1 MMSWS
6 RFRLAWA
13 VRKSDR
19 SGNEHTERAFANFGV
34 WRVKII
40 RLRNSHTRAASRD
53 ERKILLIKCEALL
66 TELESA
72 KGNLP
77 GIKTEGPGS
86 GKKSNGLVAAARTLD
101 ALILTV
107 RSLTDGVG
115 GQH

>member
-1 MMSWS
+1 MSWS

-13 VRKSDR
+13 VRKSNR
-19 SGNEHTERAFANFGV
+19 SSNEHTQRAFANFGV

-53 ERKILLIKCEALL
+53 ERKILLIECESLL

-72 KGNLP
+72 KGNLL
-77 GIKTEGPGS
+77 GIKTDEPDR
-86 GKKSNGLVAAARTLD
+86 GKKSNRLVDAARTLD

-107 RSLTDGVG
+107 RSLTDDVG